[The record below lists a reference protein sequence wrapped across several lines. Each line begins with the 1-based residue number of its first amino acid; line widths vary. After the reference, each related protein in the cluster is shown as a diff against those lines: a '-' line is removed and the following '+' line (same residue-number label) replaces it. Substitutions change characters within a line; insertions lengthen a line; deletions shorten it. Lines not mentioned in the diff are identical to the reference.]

1 MTGSDHAGYGEEP
14 ATWQPI
20 PTFLPSDFGSEDFGS
35 EDFESAGYEPVG
47 YQPGGFELGGYVE
60 PPGHGAGGFEFAGTN
75 AVHAPSRVAPQLQ
88 PSPLQPSPPRPRQVR
103 RRLPEVPASYAHV
116 MRGPTWAWWRPI
128 VSFLLLAG
136 LFGMFSLLPMPV
148 AIAYGLLSG
157 ETTVDGIDLWL
168 DGISSLEGSMGPG
181 GYLYSLLA
189 LTVLIP
195 AVMLSTWAVHRIR
208 PGFLSSVAGRIRWRW
223 LLRCLLVLTPL
234 WAAYLGVSTVL
245 EPPESARPEQWA
257 VLLVMGVLLTPGQAA
272 AEEYAFRGWILQN
285 IGACFRP
292 PVLSWVI
299 PAIVAAVAFA
309 LAHGSL
315 DPWIL
320 ADLAA
325 FSVAATVMTWRT
337 GGLEAAIVLHTV
349 NNIGIAVLTTLIG
362 GWDEAFVG
370 EETRG
375 TPLTFA
381 VSLALNTIAV
391 ALIWWQARRTGI
403 DRFYRPEPAVA

>member
-1 MTGSDHAGYGEEP
+1 
-14 ATWQPI
+14 
-20 PTFLPSDFGSEDFGS
+20 
-35 EDFESAGYEPVG
+35 
-47 YQPGGFELGGYVE
+47 
-60 PPGHGAGGFEFAGTN
+60 
-75 AVHAPSRVAPQLQ
+75 
-88 PSPLQPSPPRPRQVR
+88 
-103 RRLPEVPASYAHV
+103 

-128 VSFLLLAG
+128 VSFLVLAV
-136 LFGMFSLLPMPV
+136 LFGVFTMLPIPV

-157 ETTVDGIDLWL
+157 ETTIDGIDLWL
-168 DGISSLEGSMGPG
+168 DEISSIEGSMGPG
-181 GYLYSLLA
+181 GYLYSLLT

-195 AVMLSTWAVHRIR
+195 AVMLSVWGVHRIR

-234 WAAYLGVSTVL
+234 WAVYLGVSTVI

-272 AEEYAFRGWILQN
+272 AEEYAFRGWVLQN
-285 IGACFRP
+285 IGACFRR

-299 PAIVAAVAFA
+299 PAIVAAAAFA
-309 LAHGSL
+309 VAHGSL

-349 NNIGIAVLTTLIG
+349 NNIGIAVITSLIG

-375 TPLTFA
+375 TPITFA
-381 VSLALNTIAV
+381 VSLALNSIAV
-391 ALIWWQARRTGI
+391 ALVWWQARRTGI
-403 DRFYRPEPAVA
+403 DRFYRPEPPVTEPPVA

>member
-1 MTGSDHAGYGEEP
+1 MH
-14 ATWQPI
+14 
-20 PTFLPSDFGSEDFGS
+20 
-35 EDFESAGYEPVG
+35 
-47 YQPGGFELGGYVE
+47 
-60 PPGHGAGGFEFAGTN
+60 
-75 AVHAPSRVAPQLQ
+75 
-88 PSPLQPSPPRPRQVR
+88 
-103 RRLPEVPASYAHV
+103 RRLPETPASYV
-116 MRGPTWAWWRPI
+116 QLLRGPTWAWWRPI

-403 DRFYRPEPAVA
+403 DRFCRPEPTVA